1 MNKNHYAVIMAGG
14 VGSRFWPVS
23 TTEYPKQF
31 HDMLGS
37 GSSLL
42 QKTFGRLSRF
52 VPSDQILILTNA
64 RYQDLVL
71 EQLPEIK
78 ASQVVAE
85 PAMRNTAPCILYAA
99 LKIRKMNPDALM
111 VVAPSDH
118 WIEDEGAFES
128 DVLRCFEACS
138 KAPVLCT
145 LGIQPSFPNTGFGY
159 IEYNLGER
167 DSEGLKKVRQ
177 FREKP
182 DYETARSFLSQGNFL
197 WNAGIFMWSASAIAE
212 AFRQY
217 QPMQY
222 SLFENGLEV
231 YNTPEEAAFIE
242 ANYPKAENISIDYA
256 ILEQSDSV
264 FVLPAHFDWNDL
276 GTWGSLYEKM
286 EKDASD
292 NARVQG
298 GILMEACQGNTIR
311 LPRGKIAVMEGL
323 KDYIVVDSEKALLI
337 LPKAREQEIKQWVA
351 RVKQEFGEDFI

>member
-1 MNKNHYAVIMAGG
+1 
-14 VGSRFWPVS
+14 
-23 TTEYPKQF
+23 
-31 HDMLGS
+31 MLGA
-37 GSSLL
+37 GASLL

-52 VPSDQILILTNA
+52 VPPDQILILTNA
-64 RYQDLVL
+64 RYQNLVL
-71 EQLPEIK
+71 EQLPEIN

-118 WIEDEGAFES
+118 WIEDEAAFEA
-128 DVLRCFEACS
+128 DVLRCFKACGAGS
-138 KAPVLCT
+138 VLCT

-159 IEYNLGER
+159 IEYNPEEKAG
-167 DSEGLKKVRQ
+167 EGLKKVRQ

-197 WNAGIFMWSASAIAE
+197 WNAGIFMWSAAAIVG
-212 AFRQY
+212 AFREY
-217 QPMQY
+217 QPGQY
-222 SLFENGLEV
+222 NLFEKGLGV
-231 YNTPEEAAFIE
+231 YNTPDEAAFIE

-264 FVLPAHFDWNDL
+264 FVLPAGFDWNDL

-286 EKDASD
+286 AKDDSG

-298 GILMEACQGNTIR
+298 GILAEACQGNTIR
-311 LPRGKIAVMEGL
+311 LPEGKIAVLEGL
-323 KDYIVVDSEKALLI
+323 KEYIVVDSEKALLI
-337 LPKAREQEIKQWVA
+337 LPKSREQEIKQWVA
-351 RVKQEFGEDFI
+351 RVKEEFGEDYI

>member
-1 MNKNHYAVIMAGG
+1 
-14 VGSRFWPVS
+14 
-23 TTEYPKQF
+23 
-31 HDMLGS
+31 MLGT

-52 VPSDQILILTNA
+52 VPPAQILILTNA
-64 RYQDLVL
+64 RYQNLVL
-71 EQLPEIK
+71 EQLPEIQ

-99 LKIRKMNPDALM
+99 LKIQKMNPDAVM

-118 WIEDEGAFES
+118 WIEDEASFEA
-128 DVLRCFEACS
+128 DVLHCFEACG

-159 IEYNLGER
+159 IEYSPAEKGAR
-167 DSEGLKKVRQ
+167 GMKKVLQ

-182 DYETARSFLSQGNFL
+182 DYETAQGFLKQGNFL
-197 WNAGIFMWSASAIAE
+197 WNAGIFMWGVSAIVE
-212 AFRQY
+212 AFRAY
-217 QPMQY
+217 QPEQY
-222 SLFENGLEV
+222 TLFEKGLDV

-242 ANYPKAENISIDYA
+242 VNYPEAENISIDYA

-264 FVLPAHFDWNDL
+264 YVLPASFDWNDL
-276 GTWGSLYEKM
+276 GTWGSLYEKK
-286 EKDASD
+286 EKDDSG

-298 GILMEACQGNTIR
+298 GVLARECEGNTIR
-311 LPRGKIAVMEGL
+311 LPEGKIAVLEGL
-323 KDYIVVDSEKALLI
+323 KDYIVVDSDKALLI

-351 RVKQEFGEDFI
+351 RIKEEFGEDYI